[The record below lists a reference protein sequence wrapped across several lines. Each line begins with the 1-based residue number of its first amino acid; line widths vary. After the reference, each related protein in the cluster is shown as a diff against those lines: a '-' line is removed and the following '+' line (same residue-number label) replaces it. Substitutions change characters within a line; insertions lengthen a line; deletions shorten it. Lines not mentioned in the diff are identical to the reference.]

1 MRKITIMFL
10 AAAVMSVIAG
20 CSSDRG
26 KEEKLAMGTA
36 PREYYEPLT
45 AYRLALRTEPQHVVY
60 AGEPA
65 TVTFTLRNSDKES
78 LRIDEWFSNEPDNVI
93 VYCQP
98 WFTGMNEPDENA
110 WIELSFDPRRPP
122 WRYPLELM
130 PGNQV
135 LVTKEL
141 PFVAKMTVLPGT
153 ERRFFLRGKLNL
165 TSVSVASPVSVLIVR
180 PGRAKASKTPPGS
193 AGGKDVKARERR

>member
-10 AAAVMSVIAG
+10 VAAMSVIGG
-20 CSSDRG
+20 CSSD

-36 PREYYEPLT
+36 PQEHYEPLQG
-45 AYRLALRTEPQHVVY
+45 YRLALRAEARHVVY

-65 TVTFTLRNSDKES
+65 TVTFTLRNLDKES
-78 LRIDEWFSNEPDNVI
+78 LRIDEWFSNESDNVT

-98 WFTGMNEPDENA
+98 WFTGMSSPDDNA
-110 WIELSFDPRRPP
+110 WTELSFDPRRPA

-141 PFVAKMTVLPGT
+141 PFVAKMAVAPGT

-165 TSVSVASPVSVLIVR
+165 KSVSAESPVSVLIVR
-180 PGRAKASKTPPGS
+180 PGRAGTGKSAPS
-193 AGGKDVKARERR
+193 AGAGGGGAKAREER